1 MHTNDTTSWRQF
13 ERYPAAYAASL
24 TIESEV
30 SPHKRGRNFDAL
42 DYIFEA
48 DHAIAYATNGLGSR

>member
-24 TIESEV
+24 TIESEA
-30 SPHKRGRNFDAL
+30 SPHKRGRTFDAL
-42 DYIFEA
+42 DCFFEA
-48 DHAIAYATNGLGSR
+48 DHAIAYATNVFGSR